1 MSAVALDQLAEVV
14 ALPLPTDHWRP
25 ATRGECPT
33 ERPCPYVGCRHHLYL
48 EVSPSGE
55 LRLAFPGRDPDEL
68 AESCALDVAE
78 RGGASLDEVGRCF
91 GLTGERIRQIEA
103 KALAKAKIAL
113 RRLGLR
119 AQQIIPEVEQWRDED
134 EERPLRRPC
143 PVAAEP
149 APRLSSDEQV
159 WWFGEPPESQEEQ
172 VAAARALAE
181 MRQRR
186 LADAA
191 GEVEEVTTM
200 EATAKT
206 TSEHEQPTPTLC
218 PCGCG
223 REVAPGRTYGSK
235 GCAGRMRW
243 RGVGNPKEAPAP
255 EEQAQAAEPV
265 QEPQSCGHPTSAI
278 VSSDEGTNYCG
289 ACEEHVRYEEQLLR
303 HSIET
308 IRRHNER
315 LAELEKQLVEA
326 NQLAEERLAHQQ
338 VTVREEPPRE
348 EASALT
354 ARLEAAE
361 AENSRL
367 LASFREECRQ
377 RAEIDAA
384 LGLTVA
390 PLDAVIA
397 EIRRLQ
403 EHQVGPEEPE
413 GEPVDLVALPRPE
426 DLPAA
431 YLFRVLRWGLRKA
444 HGISELAC
452 CVSEGSALPDE
463 ER

>member
-91 GLTGERIRQIEA
+91 GLTRERIRQIEA

-143 PVAAEP
+143 PVAAEEP
-149 APRLSSDEQV
+149 ARRLSSDEQV
-159 WWFGEPPESQEEQ
+159 WWFGEPESQEEQ
-172 VAAARALAE
+172 VAAARVLAE

-206 TSEHEQPTPTLC
+206 TSEHGQPTPTLC

-223 REVAPGRTYGSK
+223 QEVAPGRTYASR

-243 RGVGNPKEAPAP
+243 RGEGHPRQQAEVVRPPEEQPCGTPVIDQVEDEARQAPAP
-255 EEQAQAAEPV
+255 VIADVCPRCHQVLIRPGDGTSRH
-265 QEPQSCGHPTSAI
+265 PHWTCPNCGHAHDIPM
-278 VSSDEGTNYCG
+278 GPQG
-289 ACEEHVRYEEQLLR
+289 EEWMPAVVRRLL
-303 HSIET
+303 
-308 IRRHNER
+308 
-315 LAELEKQLVEA
+315 AA
-326 NQLAEERLAHQQ
+326 
-338 VTVREEPPRE
+338 VREEN
-348 EASALT
+348 A
-354 ARLEAAE
+354 
-361 AENSRL
+361 RL

-390 PLDAVIA
+390 PLDTVIA

-403 EHQVGPEEPE
+403 EHQAEPEPE
-413 GEPVDLVALPRPE
+413 GEPVEIVSLPRPE
-426 DLPAA
+426 DLPAGILVG
-431 YLFRVLRWGLRKA
+431 YLRWGLRQA

-463 ER
+463 GE